1 MILLGFDVE
10 EFDMPFEY
18 GKSISF
24 NEQLEIST
32 RGTNIILN
40 LLKAKG
46 VKVTFFC
53 TANYA
58 NNKPDIIKRMVSE
71 GHEIASH
78 GYYHSD
84 FKTEHLRQSKLAL
97 EAISGTGVT
106 GFRMARMMPVDESE
120 IAKAGYDYNSSIN
133 PTWLPGRYNN
143 FNKPRSWF
151 YDHDVLQIPASVS
164 PLIRFPL
171 FWLSFHN
178 LPLSLLKRM
187 ASAAHKKDG
196 YLNLYFHPWEF
207 TDLHDKEKFGFP
219 AYVSKNS
226 GEAFAARIAD
236 FIDWA
241 TDKHYTF
248 ERTDAFCERIKN
260 RNKQELISY

>member
-10 EFDMPFEY
+10 EFDLPFEY

-24 NEQLEIST
+24 DEQLEIST

-40 LLKAKG
+40 LLKQKDI
-46 VKVTFFC
+46 KVTFFC

-58 NNKPDIIKRMVSE
+58 VNKPDIIKQMVAD
-71 GHEIASH
+71 GHEVASH

-84 FKTEHLRQSKLAL
+84 FQVEHLRQSKLAL
-97 EAISGTGVT
+97 EDISGNEVT
-106 GFRMARMMPVDESE
+106 GFRMARMMPVDETE
-120 IAKAGYDYNSSIN
+120 IAKAGYEYNSSIN

-178 LPLSLLKRM
+178 LPLSLLKSM

-226 GEAFAARIAD
+226 GEAFVRRISN

-241 TDKHYTF
+241 TDKGYTF
-248 ERTDAFCERIKN
+248 GRTDGFCEKIKN
-260 RNKQELISY
+260 KNKQEPVLR

>member
-24 NEQLEIST
+24 DEQIEIST
-32 RGTNIILN
+32 RGTNAILG
-40 LLKAKG
+40 LLKQKNIKA
-46 VKVTFFC
+46 TFFC

-58 NNKPDIIKRMVSE
+58 INKPDIIKKVVAE

-84 FKTEHLRQSKLAL
+84 FKVEHLRQSKLAL
-97 EAISGTGVT
+97 EDLSGRDVT
-106 GFRMARMMPVDESE
+106 GFRMARMMPVDEAE
-120 IAKAGYDYNSSIN
+120 IAKAGYEYNSSLN

-151 YDHDVLQIPASVS
+151 YDHNVLQIPASVS
-164 PLIRFPL
+164 PGIRFPL

-178 LPLSLLKRM
+178 LPLSLLKLM
-187 ASAAHKKDG
+187 SAATHKKDG

-219 AYVSKNS
+219 GYVSKNS
-226 GEAFAARIAD
+226 GEAFAQRIGN

-241 TDKHYTF
+241 TDKGYTF
-248 ERTDAFCERIKN
+248 GRTDDFCEMIKN
-260 RNKQELISY
+260 KNKRESVLD